1 MSHFA
6 PGQQW
11 NDMSSV
17 LEGHTGRRGLPNDSE
32 DGGTEAGTAAQAAGR
47 SDPHVWQ
54 KGISPDD
61 RADDRGGGA
70 QLHWKLLF
78 LFPEQRGHFRSGVE
92 RSHCGGWAGRAGA
105 DESSSDRVRGV
116 FGAPSRRGAAS
127 AGGIFRAPAAT
138 GSGEGGADREP
149 YAKRG

>member
-47 SDPHVWQ
+47 SDPDGWQ

-70 QLHWKLLF
+70 QRHWNLLF
-78 LFPEQRGHFRSGVE
+78 LFPGRRGDFGTGVE
-92 RSHCGGWAGRAGA
+92 RIDDGSGDGRAWSK
-105 DESSSDRVRGV
+105 ERSRHRG
-116 FGAPSRRGAAS
+116 
-127 AGGIFRAPAAT
+127 
-138 GSGEGGADREP
+138 
-149 YAKRG
+149 